1 MIYLSMSYKGTP
13 MSAYNYYDDNG
24 YTIPLINYPV
34 TVLTYAKTNFGSELI
49 NSDLQRY
56 TTSNGQ
62 GAYTTFTPVYR
73 PTVWD
78 LFFQL
83 AYAPMTNIQL
93 EQYNVDMSAKG
104 LEVYTDEFFDGTNIS
119 EAYGGYTESFA
130 DYLDGANFQLSNNID
145 WRLTGSATSSYN
157 EKYLGRDQ
165 NFIYS
170 RNFRYP
176 MMSPGWG
183 ASDDYILLNDG
194 NVINIAFFDDW
205 NFYKY
210 PGAGFYIPPF
220 AVEQATKNDVFYMEF
235 GLQTIMNDAVQL
247 VDIIDLTSNTIYI
260 CSVFNLTDNINTDYY
275 PTVIDNKLV
284 VDFSDSNFVVGKDY
298 AIIVS
303 SSQQGSDDCFTAPA
317 MCRVQVR

>member
-1 MIYLSMSYKGTP
+1 MSYKGVP

-34 TVLTYAKTNFGSELI
+34 TVFTYAKTNFGSELV

-93 EQYNVDMSAKG
+93 EQYSVDMSAKG
-104 LEVYTDEFFDGTNIS
+104 VEVYTDEFFDGTNIS
-119 EAYGGYTESFA
+119 EVLGQYTESFA
-130 DYLDGANFQLSNNID
+130 DYLGAASQSINFQLSNNID
-145 WRLTGSATSSYN
+145 WHLTGSATSSYN

-183 ASDDYILLNDG
+183 ASDDYILLSNG

-205 NFYKY
+205 NFYRQ

-220 AVEQATKNDVFYMEF
+220 AVEQATKNDVFHMEF
-235 GLQTIMNDAVQL
+235 GLQAIMNDAVQL

-260 CSVFNLTDNINTDYY
+260 CSVFNLTDNINTNYY

-303 SSQQGSDDCFTAPA
+303 SNQQGSDDCFTAPA
-317 MCRVQVR
+317 MCRVQIV

>member
-1 MIYLSMSYKGTP
+1 M
-13 MSAYNYYDDNG
+13 
-24 YTIPLINYPV
+24 V
-34 TVLTYAKTNFGSELI
+34 RELI
-49 NSDLQRY
+49 QLLLQFIDLLFGTY
-56 TTSNGQ
+56 
-62 GAYTTFTPVYR
+62 
-73 PTVWD
+73 
-78 LFFQL
+78 FFQL

-93 EQYNVDMSAKG
+93 EQYSVDMSAKG

-119 EAYGGYTESFA
+119 EMLGWYTESFA
-130 DYLDGANFQLSNNID
+130 DYLGGASQSINFQLSNNID

-183 ASDDYILLNDG
+183 ASDDYILLNNG

-205 NFYKY
+205 NFYRQ

-284 VDFSDSNFVVGKDY
+284 IDSNFVVGKDY

-317 MCRVQVR
+317 MCTVQVR

>member
-1 MIYLSMSYKGTP
+1 MSYKGVP

-34 TVLTYAKTNFGSELI
+34 TVFTYAKAGFGSDLV
-49 NSDLQRY
+49 NNDLQRY
-56 TTSNGQ
+56 NTSNGQ
-62 GAYTTFTPVYR
+62 GAYTDFTPVYR
-73 PTVWD
+73 PTIWD

-93 EQYNVDMSAKG
+93 EQYSVDMSAKG
-104 LEVYTDEFFDGTNIS
+104 VEVYTDEFFNGTNIS
-119 EAYGGYTESFA
+119 EVFGGYTESFA
-130 DYLDGANFQLSNNID
+130 DYLGAASQSINFQLSNNID
-145 WRLTGSATSSYN
+145 WHLTGSATSSYN

-183 ASDDYILLNDG
+183 ASDDYILLSNG

-205 NFYKY
+205 NFYRQ

-235 GLQTIMNDAVQL
+235 GLQTITNDAVQL

-260 CSVFNLTDNINTDYY
+260 CSVFNLTDNINTNYY

-303 SSQQGSDDCFTAPA
+303 SNQQGSDDCFTAPA
-317 MCRVQVR
+317 MCTVQVV